1 MNKMPVKVVSLA
13 LAVSML
19 MPLAACGK
27 KKAKNGSRSGVK
39 ITADMPWYD
48 AKKLDVEVELDQS
61 QKVEYTY
68 NRLAGADDDY
78 LVVITTGNYRIPDD
92 FDWNKYNYNDYAIAM
107 LTVVDRKTC
116 ETNLTIDLTDSI
128 SDNEFIE
135 DASYSNGTVT
145 AILSSY
151 DEYTYEMVRKEVDY
165 DVETGKQTDT
175 REEEFGDSNIE
186 NTFQLGDYKVDT
198 EMHWEDEAWYTLYIR
213 SADGSRKEVEIKEA
227 GKEYYDIPVIFLL
240 NEGKAL
246 VPVTSDTSDKY
257 YFELDLATGTV
268 TELDAKDYEWL
279 DISNIYSSFSGSD
292 NKVYYT
298 TSTGIST
305 INFKEKKTEE
315 VFNYSWCGVSR
326 SKLSSLEIASFSDDA
341 FILCGEDY
349 SSSAFSSRYESD
361 FIIYEFTKAAKNPHA
376 GKTILELYSAWGY
389 TEDKVSDALLKF
401 NETNEDYFI
410 DVTDRYSSN
419 DYSAFDDVNSDDEYE
434 EVQLNVDSELSN
446 QLAMDILNG
455 EGPDILM
462 NVSSYGQL
470 NSTNY
475 LADLSK
481 YVGDL
486 DPEKYFTN
494 VLDAA
499 KVDGKLYNLPVC
511 FSIEGIHTDA
521 KYAGSSGVGFTTAEY
536 EKFLNETLN
545 GKDVIPSGQAIYFAK
560 LFNNMSDKFIAN
572 GKADF
577 TGADFES
584 LAEFVKN
591 NVPESSGSW
600 DDAVVYADDEY
611 YETAYAVGASVFKGD
626 RGYEEQV
633 ACYAYCYGF
642 SSYISDMS
650 MLNGATAI
658 LGIPSSDGRGPM
670 VAPYT
675 SIAISAQACDVDA
688 CGEFVKMIL
697 SDDVQLDLAMNDNFV
712 LSREAFRAVGK
723 KAVDYYNG
731 EGKYEIMSYDW
742 ATGEPLDNRINV
754 TEQTVT
760 DLENIILSCSKMTS
774 TDAAINLILIEEM
787 PAYFSGQ
794 KPLSDVVTIAQ
805 DRAQKV
811 LDERG

>member
-1 MNKMPVKVVSLA
+1 MNKFAIRFIASA
-13 LAVSML
+13 LAVSMI
-19 MPLAACGK
+19 MPLAACK
-27 KKAKNGSRSGVK
+27 KKSKNGSRSGTK
-39 ITADMPWYD
+39 ITSDSPWYE
-48 AKKLDVEVELDQS
+48 AKPIDIELELDPG
-61 QKVEYTY
+61 QKVDYTY
-68 NRLAGADDDY
+68 SRLAGVDDNY
-78 LVVITTGNYRIPDD
+78 LVAITTGNYRIPDD
-92 FDWNKYNYNDYAIAM
+92 FDWNKYNYNDYAIA
-107 LTVVDRKTC
+107 LLSVIDRKTG
-116 ETNLTIDLTDSI
+116 ENVQTIDLTESLSANDYVE
-128 SDNEFIE
+128 N
-135 DASYSNGTVT
+135 ASFQGGTVT
-145 AILSSY
+145 AIFSSY
-151 DEYTYEMVRKEVDY
+151 DENTYEMIRKEVDY
-165 DVETGKQTDT
+165 DVETGKQTASRVIEYSD
-175 REEEFGDSNIE
+175 GNIE
-186 NTFQLGDYKVDT
+186 RTFYLGDYRVDT
-198 EMHWEDEAWYTLYIR
+198 EMHWEDEAWYTLYIY
-213 SADGSRKEVEIKEA
+213 SADGSEKEVELKEA
-227 GKEYYDIPVIFLL
+227 GKEYYDIPAIFQIA
-240 NEGKAL
+240 EGKAL
-246 VPVTSDTSDKY
+246 VPVSSDSSDKY
-257 YFELDLATGTV
+257 YFELDLATGNV
-268 TELDAKDYEWL
+268 TKLDAKDYEWL
-279 DISNIYSSFSGSD
+279 DVNSVYSAFSGSD
-292 NKVYYT
+292 GNVYYT

-326 SKLSSLEIASFSDDA
+326 SKLSSLEIASFSEDS

-349 SSSAFSSRYESD
+349 SSSAFSGKYESD
-361 FIIYEFTKAAKNPHA
+361 FVVYEFTKAAKNPHA
-376 GKTILELYSAWGY
+376 GKTILELYAAWGY
-389 TEDKVSDALLKF
+389 TEGKISDAILKF
-401 NETNEDYFI
+401 NETNKDYFI
-410 DVTDRYSSN
+410 EVTDRYSNN
-419 DYSAFDDVNSDDEYE
+419 DYSLYDDVNSDDEYE
-434 EVQLNVDSELSN
+434 EVQLNVDSEMSN

-475 LADLSK
+475 LADLTK

-560 LFNNMSDKFIAN
+560 LFNNMSDKFIVN

-600 DDAVVYADDEY
+600 DDAVVYADDVY

-712 LSREAFRAVGK
+712 LSREAFRAVGQ

-742 ATGEPLDNRINV
+742 ATREPLDNRLNV
-754 TEQTVT
+754 TEQTIT